1 MRRIERTTA
10 FRRDFKREK
19 RSSHRSDLDALIS
32 DVVSLLAEDK
42 PLPGKNRDHA
52 LAGNWGIIGSAI

>member
-19 RSSHRSDLDALIS
+19 RGGHRSELDSLVAEI
-32 DVVSLLAEDK
+32 VSLLAEDRA
-42 PLPGKNRDHA
+42 LPARNHDHA
-52 LAGNWGIIGSAI
+52 LAGKIIGNVI